1 MSPTAEPLGRH
12 SLDQTFVWILAD
24 DKERQ
29 SLPRTPAQGHTTV
42 GDRTFRVAVGG
53 FAERQL
59 SPLIRI
65 GSVSTG

>member
-1 MSPTAEPLGRH
+1 MPPTTEPLGRH

-24 DKERQ
+24 EKVRQ
-29 SLPRTPAQGHTTV
+29 SLPRTPAQGHAPV
-42 GDRTFRVAVGG
+42 GARTFRLAVGG

-65 GSVSTG
+65 GSL